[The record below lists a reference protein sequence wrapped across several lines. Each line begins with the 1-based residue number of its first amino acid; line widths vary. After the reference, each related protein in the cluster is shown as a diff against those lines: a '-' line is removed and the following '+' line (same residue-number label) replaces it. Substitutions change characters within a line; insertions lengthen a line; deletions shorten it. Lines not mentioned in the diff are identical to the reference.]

1 MTTRSQEIASR
12 FESLCLNDIL
22 SSIGE
27 EFNWAHYV
35 LGGKKAALRRPIT
48 ESVIGHLTVLLF
60 NDCCWAAAL
69 RVFG

>member
-1 MTTRSQEIASR
+1 
-12 FESLCLNDIL
+12 LNDIL